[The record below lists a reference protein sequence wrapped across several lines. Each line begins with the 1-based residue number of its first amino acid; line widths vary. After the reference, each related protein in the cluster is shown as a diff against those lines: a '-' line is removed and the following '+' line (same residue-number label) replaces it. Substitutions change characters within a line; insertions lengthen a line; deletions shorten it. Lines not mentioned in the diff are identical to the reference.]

1 MIRYKYI
8 FGPYIPMNEARIWLQ
23 SWTLQV
29 RTYFFIFA
37 VIAALC
43 HPSQQIS
50 KASVLSQFAF
60 WTIGYF
66 IFLLVYPFVQ
76 LLCVK
81 LTLAL
86 QCFTLF
92 ISIPLGISNCIIGSI
107 MYFLCP
113 FLGIS
118 VDDHYDVL
126 KFYIFNAV
134 LFEIGAYCYIA
145 YVDRAIFPEIY
156 LDEFGDSARNDTSK
170 KEFFL
175 RGSDMPVHMVETI
188 FADDNGV
195 VATSRDRSV
204 FIARPFGTVVAELPV
219 RMGYQIHRSLWV
231 SRKLAMRF
239 ESEGRQHFIKL
250 PDGRRLPIARGR
262 KSGYVNWLNANIR

>member
-156 LDEFGDSARNDTSK
+156 LDEFGDSARNDTSR
-170 KEFFL
+170 L
-175 RGSDMPVHMVETI
+175 RTHSQNNTI
-188 FADDNGV
+188 AASAQAD
-195 VATSRDRSV
+195 
-204 FIARPFGTVVAELPV
+204 
-219 RMGYQIHRSLWV
+219 
-231 SRKLAMRF
+231 RKI
-239 ESEGRQHFIKL
+239 S
-250 PDGRRLPIARGR
+250 GRRSNRMATLRQSLMRP
-262 KSGYVNWLNANIR
+262 NIFSIL